1 MYLHR
6 FGLRREPFS
15 IAPDPQLLF
24 LSERHREALAHLR
37 YGAQGGGGFVLLTG
51 AIGAGKTTVCRA
63 FLEQLPANCRV
74 AYVFNPQLSSL
85 ELLQTVCEEFGIAVD
100 REPAPGSKVYVD
112 ALNRFLLERHAAGDH
127 CLLLIDEAQC
137 LAPAVLEQLRLLTNL
152 ETPRAKLLQIMLVG
166 QPELRELLA
175 RPELEQLAQR
185 VIARYHLEG
194 LSESE
199 TAAYVAHRLTLA
211 GWQGPPPFDKRAL
224 RRLHQLSGGVPR
236 RINLLADRTLL
247 ALYARGQER
256 AGAALLQTVATELR
270 GEAAAG
276 RARRWPALAVL
287 GGLLGS
293 AAIAAA
299 AAVWWGQQRT
309 PAAPG
314 SAVPRAA
321 APASVAS
328 VASVASAASAVASP
342 AGAASALTPAAQ
354 APAAERLPAGF
365 ASPAAALRAL
375 APRWGLDADALPD
388 PPCAPP
394 AGEWRCWTARL
405 SLPALRALDRPGVIS
420 LLDADGQAQPLLLL
434 RLEADRAWL
443 QGPDGEPQPH
453 PLLSL
458 ANRWGGDYLTLW
470 RAPPGLRDAAV
481 PPTGE
486 PARWLDQ
493 RLDAAGVP
501 ALASRSARVAAFQR
515 AEGLQADGRAGPL
528 TLMRLAHRADLQEPR
543 LQTAALP

>member
-1 MYLHR
+1 MGSQRDQDLQFARFPLAPMYLHR

-15 IAPDPQLLF
+15 IAPDPRLLF

-37 YGAQGGGGFVLLTG
+37 YGAQGGGGGFVLLTG

-63 FLEQLPANCRV
+63 FLEQLPSNCRV

-85 ELLQTVCEEFGIAVD
+85 ELLQTVCEEFGIATAAD
-100 REPAPGSKVYVD
+100 GRALGSKAYID

-152 ETPRAKLLQIMLVG
+152 ETSNAKLLQIMLVG
-166 QPELRELLA
+166 QPELREMLA
-175 RPELEQLAQR
+175 DPQLEQLAQR

-211 GWQGPPPFDKRAL
+211 GWQGPPPFDAKAL
-224 RRLHQLSGGVPR
+224 KALHRLSGGVPR
-236 RINLLADRTLL
+236 RINLLADRSLL

-256 AGAALLQTVATELR
+256 AGAALLETVASELR
-270 GEAAAG
+270 GEA
-276 RARRWPALAVL
+276 RASRPRRWPWLAGASALLASAALAAGWWSQRGPSPAPAPAPVA
-287 GGLLGS
+287 GS
-293 AAIAAA
+293 ASA
-299 AAVWWGQQRT
+299 AAVQT
-309 PAAPG
+309 AA
-314 SAVPRAA
+314 SA
-321 APASVAS
+321 APAKARE
-328 VASVASAASAVASP
+328 AV
-342 AGAASALTPAAQ
+342 
-354 APAAERLPAGF
+354 LPTGF
-365 ASPAAALRAL
+365 ASQDAALHAL
-375 APRWGLDADALPD
+375 APRWGLAADALPAK
-388 PPCAPP
+388 PCAPP

-420 LLDADGQAQPLLLL
+420 LLDAEGRAQPLLLL
-434 RLEADRAWL
+434 RLEADSAWL
-443 QGPDGEPQPH
+443 QGPGGEPQPH

-458 ANRWGGDYLTLW
+458 ANRWSGDYLTLW
-470 RAPPGLRDAAV
+470 RAPPGLREAAV
-481 PPTGE
+481 PQDGE
-486 PARWLDQ
+486 LAAWLDR

-501 ALASRSARVAAFQR
+501 AQAARSARVAAFQR

-528 TLMRLAHRADLQEPR
+528 TLMRLAHRADPQEPR
-543 LQTAALP
+543 LQQAAPR

>member
-15 IAPDPQLLF
+15 IAPDPRLLF

-85 ELLQTVCEEFGIAVD
+85 ELLQTVCEEFGIDLPAGD
-100 REPAPGSKVYVD
+100 GAPGSKAYVD

-152 ETPRAKLLQIMLVG
+152 ETSNAKLLQIMLVG
-166 QPELRELLA
+166 QPELREMLA
-175 RPELEQLAQR
+175 DPKLEQLAQR

-211 GWQGPPPFDKRAL
+211 GWQGPPPFDAKALRAL
-224 RRLHQLSGGVPR
+224 HRLSDGVPR
-236 RINLLADRTLL
+236 RVNLLADRSLL

-256 AGAALLQTVATELR
+256 AGAALLETVANELR
-270 GEAAAG
+270 GEA
-276 RARRWPALAVL
+276 RASPPRRWPWLAGASALLASAVL
-287 GGLLGS
+287 
-293 AAIAAA
+293 AAN
-299 AAVWWGQQRT
+299 WWSQRELKPLPVDAPA
-309 PAAPG
+309 PAAG
-314 SAVPRAA
+314 H
-321 APASVAS
+321 
-328 VASVASAASAVASP
+328 ASAAPMPAAATVSP
-342 AGAASALTPAAQ
+342 AK
-354 APAAERLPAGF
+354 APQTKLPAGF
-365 ASPAAALRAL
+365 ASPDAALHAL
-375 APRWGLDADALPD
+375 APRWGLAADALPAQ
-388 PPCAPP
+388 PCAPP

-420 LLDADGQAQPLLLL
+420 LLDDEGRSQPLLLL
-434 RLEADRAWL
+434 RLEADSAWL
-443 QGPDGEPQPH
+443 QGPGGEPQPH

-470 RAPPGLRDAAV
+470 RAPPGLREAAV
-481 PPTGE
+481 PPDGE
-486 PARWLDQ
+486 LAAWLDR
-493 RLDAAGVP
+493 RLEAAGVP
-501 ALASRSARVAAFQR
+501 AQATRSARVATFQR

-528 TLMRLAHRADLQEPR
+528 TLMRLAHRADPQEPR
-543 LQTAALP
+543 LQQAATR